1 MFQPG
6 ELVREMGLI
15 SYGIPVKI
23 RFMDG
28 SYRGAEPEAVAAKIR
43 HMKEAHAEVITA
55 HWPRDAPESA

>member
-6 ELVREMGLI
+6 EFVREMGVI
-15 SYGIPVKI
+15 SHNVPVKI

-28 SYRGAEPEAVAAKIR
+28 DYRGAEPEAIAAKR
-43 HMKEAHAEVITA
+43 GYMKEAHAEVIVA